1 MRSKDGPTWF
11 DLFKTNRALKKC
23 LRKKKQANKLYVRD
37 NVLLVEEL
45 NCVQEER
52 DLIFEMNKQ
61 LEKTTKPTVKI
72 VEKVTYLNKP
82 SVLTPVMIHLLMFWL
97 MNVLFSNHLVSMGID
112 DLHAIQFGGF
122 VLNAIYVCI
131 VGYVISLYDM

>member
-37 NVLLVEEL
+37 NVMLVEEL